1 MPFNIRFLILVTT
14 VIIAGCSAGAS
25 ISGNQNIRPSEQT
38 NEVARANLDL
48 GIAYMREGE
57 YEKALV
63 KLERARE
70 ADPGYP
76 PTYNMLGLLNQQ
88 LGDNNDA
95 EVNFKKALSINKN
108 DSETLNNYGRF
119 LCQTDRP
126 QEAEETFLKAVNN
139 PLYDSPETALT
150 NAGVCVYNNGDKE
163 KGETYLRRALQMN
176 SRVPLALLLMSEI
189 SYNRDDS
196 LSARGYMQRYQA
208 VARHTPRSLWLGI
221 QIEQELGN
229 ADAVSSYALLLRNQF
244 PDSPEAEQLR
254 QARIK

>member
-1 MPFNIRFLILVTT
+1 MPSNIRFLILVTT
-14 VIIAGCSAGAS
+14 VIIAGCTAGAS
-25 ISGNQNIRPSEQT
+25 GFGGQNIKPSEQT

-76 PTYNMLGLLNQQ
+76 PIYNVLGLLNQQ

-95 EVNFKKALSINKN
+95 EVNFKKALSLNKN

-119 LCQTDRP
+119 LCQTGRP
-126 QEAEETFLKAVNN
+126 QEAEEAFLKAVNN

-150 NAGVCVYNNGDKE
+150 NAGVCTFNNGDKE
-163 KGETYLRRALQMN
+163 KGEAYLRRALQMN
-176 SRVPLALLLMSEI
+176 ARVPLALLLMSEI

-221 QIEQELGN
+221 QIEQGLGN
-229 ADAVSSYALLLRNQF
+229 DDAVSSYALLLRNQF